1 MSVRGKYKQYLIN
14 KNSPTPKRT
23 RTRYKLEQPRAIQ
36 HENSIPCVI
45 PKTIESTISIETP
58 IISSTSIS
66 VESDIPDENYVQIQ
80 NDNDDEL
87 IENND
92 EELQFD
98 ADDLHNIL
106 NEEINKEELSAAYLA
121 AFYNC
126 GPTQRTLTDFLQLH
140 NISSSIKL
148 PTTFSGLINVIDE
161 SFNALSYKKS
171 WYCGT
176 CMKKLDEL
184 NNRFQRECGICKT
197 TKYVLII
204 NFIYILLKFN

>member
-36 HENSIPCVI
+36 HENSNPCVI

-80 NDNDDEL
+80 NDKDDEL

-98 ADDLHNIL
+98 ADDLHNIM
-106 NEEINKEELSAAYLA
+106 NEEITKEELSAAYLA

-126 GPTQRTLTDFLQLH
+126 GPTH
-140 NISSSIKL
+140 
-148 PTTFSGLINVIDE
+148 
-161 SFNALSYKKS
+161 
-171 WYCGT
+171 
-176 CMKKLDEL
+176 
-184 NNRFQRECGICKT
+184 
-197 TKYVLII
+197 
-204 NFIYILLKFN
+204 